1 MLVSTYIYRNLC
13 NFALEINILLV
24 NKILITI
31 IMIVACMPMRAQQL
45 PIYLDDTKS
54 VDQRIEDA
62 ISRMTLEE
70 KVKMCHAA
78 GKFYSWGVPRLG
90 IPGLWTSDGPHGVRY
105 EMNWADWNHANWEID
120 SCTAFPTLICLA
132 ATWNEDLAFKYGK
145 ALGEEARYRNKNVM
159 LGPGVN
165 IYRTPLNGRNFEYMG
180 EDPYLTSRMC
190 VPYIKGVQSNGVA
203 SCVKHFCLNNQ
214 ETNRWTI
221 NVEVSE
227 RALREIYLPAFKAA
241 VQEAGVWALMGSYNK
256 IRGTHGCHNHYT
268 LVDILRNEWGFDGA
282 VLSDWDG
289 THDTKEAV
297 LNGLDI
303 EMGTSQRPDK
313 GIKAKDF
320 RFDESYLGNDYLKG
334 LRDGTFPLSTLN
346 EKVRHILRLIY
357 RTAMNRNYG
366 FGNQD
371 FAAHSEVVRSVGN
384 EGVVLLKNEKA
395 GKTKLLP
402 IDTVHLQ
409 HILVVGDNATRILSH
424 GGQSSELN
432 PQHETTV
439 LAAMQNR
446 FGDKISYVHGY
457 STDNEKTSVLR
468 EEAIQAAKNADI
480 IIYVGGLNKE
490 DHQDC
495 ENSDRYNMGLSYG
508 QNELIDALLD
518 VNSNIV
524 FVLMSGNAIELP
536 AVKRMPTIL
545 HAWYLGSDAGDIITD
560 IITGKVCPSG
570 KLPFSYPVH
579 LEDNAAM
586 SFGTES
592 YPGVNGTV
600 TYKEDILVG
609 YRWHDTKHIPA
620 LFPFGHGLSYTTFK
634 YGKPTIQGRTVTV
647 NVTNTGHV
655 EGKEVV
661 QLYIGDDKS
670 SVLRPVKE
678 LKHFKKIGLKPG
690 ESQQV
695 AFTITDDDL
704 KFYDESTHTWTLE
717 PGTFTIYLGSSS
729 TDIRGK
735 VRLTVQL

>member
-1 MLVSTYIYRNLC
+1 M
-13 NFALEINILLV
+13 
-24 NKILITI
+24 
-31 IMIVACMPMRAQQL
+31 IMTCIPMRAQQL
-45 PIYLDDTKS
+45 PVYLDDTKP

-62 ISRMTLEE
+62 LSRMTLEE

-120 SCTAFPTLICLA
+120 SCTAFPTLTCLA

-268 LVDILRNEWGFDGA
+268 LIDILRNEWGFDGV

-289 THDTKEAV
+289 THNTKEAV

-320 RFDESYLGNDYLKG
+320 RFNESYLGNDYLKG
-334 LRDGTFPLSTLN
+334 LRDGTFPLSTVDD
-346 EKVRHILRLIY
+346 KVRHILRLIY
-357 RTAMNRNYG
+357 RTAMDRNYG

-371 FAAHSEVVRSVGN
+371 FSAHSDLVKAVGS

-395 GKTKLLP
+395 GKKKLLP
-402 IDTVHLQ
+402 LEATRLQ
-409 HILVVGDNATRILSH
+409 HILIVGDNATRILSH

-439 LAAMQNR
+439 LTAMQNR
-446 FGDKISYVHGY
+446 FGNKITYAHGY
-457 STDNEKTSVLR
+457 STDRKLTDRLR
-468 EEAIQAAKNADI
+468 DEAVQAAKNADI

-495 ENSDRYNMGLSYG
+495 ENSDRYDMGLSYG
-508 QNELIDALLD
+508 QNELIDALL
-518 VNSNIV
+518 NANPNII

-536 AVKRMPTIL
+536 AVKRMPAIL
-545 HAWYLGSDAGDIITD
+545 HAWYLGSDAGDIIAD

-570 KLPFSYPVH
+570 KLPFSYPVR

-586 SFGTES
+586 SFGEES
-592 YPGVNGTV
+592 YPGINGTV

-609 YRWHDTKHIPA
+609 YRWHDTKHIQA

-634 YGKPTIQGRTVTV
+634 YGKPTIHGRTVTV
-647 NVTNTGHV
+647 NVTNTGNV

-678 LKHFKKIGLKPG
+678 LKHFKKIGLKPS

-695 AFTITDDDL
+695 EFTITDDDL
-704 KFYDESTHTWTLE
+704 KFYNESSHTWTLE

>member
-1 MLVSTYIYRNLC
+1 M
-13 NFALEINILLV
+13 
-24 NKILITI
+24 NKILIPI
-31 IMIVACMPMRAQQL
+31 IMIMTCIPMRAQQL
-45 PIYLDDTKS
+45 PVYLDDTKP

-62 ISRMTLEE
+62 LSRMTLEE

-120 SCTAFPTLICLA
+120 SCTAFPTLTCLA

-268 LVDILRNEWGFDGA
+268 LIDILRNEWGFDGV

-289 THDTKEAV
+289 THNTKEAV

-320 RFDESYLGNDYLKG
+320 RFNESYLGNDYLKG
-334 LRDGTFPLSTLN
+334 LRDGTFPLSTVDD
-346 EKVRHILRLIY
+346 KVRHILRLIY
-357 RTAMNRNYG
+357 RTAMDRNYG

-371 FAAHSEVVRSVGN
+371 FSAHSDLVKAVGS

-395 GKTKLLP
+395 GKKKLLP
-402 IDTVHLQ
+402 LEATRLQ
-409 HILVVGDNATRILSH
+409 HILIVGDNATRILSH

-439 LAAMQNR
+439 LTAMQNR
-446 FGDKISYVHGY
+446 FGNKITYAHGY
-457 STDNEKTSVLR
+457 STDRKLTDRLR
-468 EEAIQAAKNADI
+468 DEAVQAAKNADI

-495 ENSDRYNMGLSYG
+495 ENSDRYDMGLSYG
-508 QNELIDALLD
+508 QNELIDALL
-518 VNSNIV
+518 NANPNII

-536 AVKRMPTIL
+536 AVKRMPAIL
-545 HAWYLGSDAGDIITD
+545 HAWYLGSDAGDIIAD

-570 KLPFSYPVH
+570 KLPFSYPVR

-586 SFGTES
+586 SFGEES
-592 YPGVNGTV
+592 YPGINGTV

-609 YRWHDTKHIPA
+609 YRWHDTKHIQA

-634 YGKPTIQGRTVTV
+634 YGKPTIHGRTVTV
-647 NVTNTGHV
+647 NVTNTGNV

-678 LKHFKKIGLKPG
+678 LKHFKKIGLKPS

-695 AFTITDDDL
+695 EFTITDDDL
-704 KFYDESTHTWTLE
+704 KFYNESSHTWTLE

>member
-1 MLVSTYIYRNLC
+1 M
-13 NFALEINILLV
+13 
-24 NKILITI
+24 NKILIPI
-31 IMIVACMPMRAQQL
+31 IMIMTCIPMRAQQL
-45 PIYLDDTKS
+45 PVYLDDTKP

-62 ISRMTLEE
+62 LSRMTLEE

-120 SCTAFPTLICLA
+120 SCTAFPTLTCLA

-268 LVDILRNEWGFDGA
+268 LIDILRNEWGFDGV

-289 THDTKEAV
+289 THNTKEAV

-320 RFDESYLGNDYLKG
+320 RFNESYLGNDYLKG
-334 LRDGTFPLSTLN
+334 LRDGTFPLSTVDD
-346 EKVRHILRLIY
+346 KVRHILRLIY
-357 RTAMNRNYG
+357 RTAMDRNYG

-371 FAAHSEVVRSVGN
+371 FSAHSDLVKAVGS

-395 GKTKLLP
+395 GKKKLLP
-402 IDTVHLQ
+402 LEATRLQ
-409 HILVVGDNATRILSH
+409 HILIVGDNATRILSH

-439 LAAMQNR
+439 LTAMQNR
-446 FGDKISYVHGY
+446 FGNKITYAHGY
-457 STDNEKTSVLR
+457 STDRKLTDWLR
-468 EEAIQAAKNADI
+468 DEAVQAAKNADI

-495 ENSDRYNMGLSYG
+495 ENSDRYDMGLSYG
-508 QNELIDALLD
+508 QNELIDALL
-518 VNSNIV
+518 NANPNII

-536 AVKRMPTIL
+536 AVKRMPAIL
-545 HAWYLGSDAGDIITD
+545 HAWYLGSDAGDIIAD

-570 KLPFSYPVH
+570 KLPFSYPVR

-586 SFGTES
+586 SFGEES
-592 YPGVNGTV
+592 YPGINGTV

-609 YRWHDTKHIPA
+609 YRWHDTKHIQA

-634 YGKPTIQGRTVTV
+634 YGKPTIHGRTVTV
-647 NVTNTGHV
+647 NVTNTGNV

-678 LKHFKKIGLKPG
+678 LKHFKKIGLKPS

-695 AFTITDDDL
+695 EFTITDDDL
-704 KFYDESTHTWTLE
+704 KFYNESSHTWTLE

>member
-1 MLVSTYIYRNLC
+1 M
-13 NFALEINILLV
+13 
-24 NKILITI
+24 NKILIPI
-31 IMIVACMPMRAQQL
+31 IMIMTCIPMRAQQL
-45 PIYLDDTKS
+45 PVYLDDTKP

-62 ISRMTLEE
+62 LSRMTLEE

-120 SCTAFPTLICLA
+120 SCTAFPTLTCLA

-268 LVDILRNEWGFDGA
+268 LIDILRNEWGFDGV

-289 THDTKEAV
+289 THNTKEAV

-320 RFDESYLGNDYLKG
+320 RFNESYLGNDYLKG
-334 LRDGTFPLSTLN
+334 LRDGTFPLSTVDD
-346 EKVRHILRLIY
+346 KVRHILRLIY
-357 RTAMNRNYG
+357 RTAMDRNYG

-371 FAAHSEVVRSVGN
+371 FSAHSDLVKAVGS

-395 GKTKLLP
+395 GKKKLLP
-402 IDTVHLQ
+402 LETTRLQ
-409 HILVVGDNATRILSH
+409 HILIVGDNATRILSH

-439 LAAMQNR
+439 LTAMQNR
-446 FGDKISYVHGY
+446 FGNKITYAHGY
-457 STDNEKTSVLR
+457 STDRKQTDRLR
-468 EEAIQAAKNADI
+468 DEAVQAAKNADI

-495 ENSDRYNMGLSYG
+495 ENSDRYDMGLSYG
-508 QNELIDALLD
+508 QNELIDALL
-518 VNSNIV
+518 NANPNII

-536 AVKRMPTIL
+536 AVKRMPAIL
-545 HAWYLGSDAGDIITD
+545 HAWYLGSDAGDIIAD

-570 KLPFSYPVH
+570 KLPFSYPVR

-586 SFGTES
+586 SFGEES
-592 YPGVNGTV
+592 YPGINGTV

-609 YRWHDTKHIPA
+609 YRWHDTKHIQA

-634 YGKPTIQGRTVTV
+634 YGKPTIHGRTVTV
-647 NVTNTGHV
+647 NVTNTGNV

-695 AFTITDDDL
+695 EFTITDDDL
-704 KFYDESTHTWTLE
+704 KFYNESSHTWTLE
-717 PGTFTIYLGSSS
+717 PGTFTIYIGSSS
-729 TDIRGK
+729 TDIKGK
-735 VRLTVQL
+735 VRLTC

>member
-1 MLVSTYIYRNLC
+1 MS
-13 NFALEINILLV
+13 
-24 NKILITI
+24 KILISIITI
-31 IMIVACMPMRAQQL
+31 MACTTMHAQQI
-45 PIYLDDTKS
+45 PVYLDDTKPI
-54 VDQRIEDA
+54 DQRIEDA
-62 ISRMTLEE
+62 LGRMTLEE

-78 GKFYSWGVPRLG
+78 GKFYSWGVTRLG

-105 EMNWADWNHANWEID
+105 EMNWADWNHANWETD
-120 SCTAFPTLICLA
+120 SCTAFPTLTCLA
-132 ATWNEDLAFKYGK
+132 ATWNEDLAYKYGK

-159 LGPGVN
+159 LGPGIN

-214 ETNRWTI
+214 ETDRWTI

-241 VQEAGVWALMGSYNK
+241 VQEAGVWTLMGSYNK

-289 THDTKEAV
+289 THDTKEAAF
-297 LNGLDI
+297 NGLDI

-320 RFDESYLGNDYLKG
+320 RFDECYLGNDYLKG
-334 LRDGTFPLSTLN
+334 LRDGTYPQSTIDD
-346 EKVRHILRLIY
+346 KVRHILRLIY
-357 RTAMNRNYG
+357 RTAMNHSFG

-371 FAAHSEVVRSVGN
+371 FTAHSEVVKAVGN
-384 EGVVLLKNEKA
+384 EGVVLLKNDKVGKA
-395 GKTKLLP
+395 KLLP
-402 IDTVHLQ
+402 LDTSRLQ
-409 HILVVGDNATRILSH
+409 RILVVGDNATRILSH

-439 LAAMQNR
+439 LTAMRNR
-446 FGDKISYVHGY
+446 FGDKITYAQGY
-457 STDNEKTSVLR
+457 STDGKLTAELR
-468 EEAIQAAKNADI
+468 DEAVQAAKNADI

-495 ENSDRYNMGLSYG
+495 ENSDRYDMGLSYG
-508 QNELIDALLD
+508 QNELISALLR
-518 VNSNIV
+518 VNPQIV
-524 FVLMSGNAIELP
+524 FVLMSGNAIQLP
-536 AVKRMPTIL
+536 EVQSMPAIL
-545 HAWYLGSDAGDIITD
+545 HAWYLGSDAGDIIAD

-570 KLPFSYPVH
+570 KLPFSYPVR

-586 SFGTES
+586 SFGAGS

-620 LFPFGHGLSYTTFK
+620 LFPFGHGLSYTIFK
-634 YGKPTIQGRTVTV
+634 YGKPEIHGRTVSV
-647 NVTNTGHV
+647 VVTNTGTV

-690 ESQQV
+690 ESRQV
-695 AFTITDDDL
+695 EFTITDDDL
-704 KFYDESTHTWTLE
+704 KFYDETTRTWTLE
-717 PGTFTIYLGSSS
+717 PGTFTIYIGSSS
-729 TDIRGK
+729 TDIKGK
-735 VRLTVQL
+735 VKLTVQL

>member
-1 MLVSTYIYRNLC
+1 M
-13 NFALEINILLV
+13 
-24 NKILITI
+24 NKILIPL

-120 SCTAFPTLICLA
+120 SCTAFPTLTCLA

-203 SCVKHFCLNNQ
+203 NCVKHFCLNNQ

-289 THDTKEAV
+289 THNTKEAV

-334 LRDGTFPLSTLN
+334 LRDGTFPLSTLD

-446 FGDKISYVHGY
+446 FGDKISYAHGY

-495 ENSDRYNMGLSYG
+495 ENSDRYNMGLSYS

-518 VNSNIV
+518 VNPNIV

-536 AVKRMPTIL
+536 AVKRMPAIL
-545 HAWYLGSDAGDIITD
+545 HAWYLGSDAGDIIAD

-570 KLPFSYPVH
+570 KLPFSYPVR

-586 SFGTES
+586 SFGAES

-634 YGKPTIQGRTVTV
+634 YGKPTIQGRTITV
-647 NVTNTGHV
+647 NVTNTGNV

-695 AFTITDDDL
+695 EFTITDDDL

-717 PGTFTIYLGSSS
+717 LGTFTIYLGSSS
-729 TDIRGK
+729 TDIKGK